1 MNVTRDS
8 VFMKPPWLMQP
19 KAALH
24 CNGKVMTGPVTV
36 MQLCNISELPKPRQL
51 LVSPSQ
57 NQIPHLYPDFKF
69 TAFWNDPCFQSQ
81 LAIPQLQFKSLEK
94 SARVVTFTGNH
105 PRHQIASC
113 FIAVVCFLHFAF
125 RQSFLQP
132 RLDLNSLDSTNW
144 L

>member
-1 MNVTRDS
+1 
-8 VFMKPPWLMQP
+8 MKSPWLMQP

-24 CNGKVMTGPVTV
+24 YNGKVMPGLVTV

-57 NQIPHLYPDFKF
+57 NHIPHLYPDFKF
-69 TAFWNDPCFQSQ
+69 TAFRTDPCFQSH
-81 LAIPQLQFKSLEK
+81 LAVPQLQFKSLEE
-94 SARVVTFTGNH
+94 SASVVMFIGNH
-105 PRHQIASC
+105 PKHQIASC
-113 FIAVVCFLHFAF
+113 FIAVVCFLHSAF
-125 RQSFLQP
+125 RQGFLQP